1 MTDYTDEGFREAIR
15 MLRSASAML
24 VQQSE
29 AIDRQEPI
37 RQRIDAEV
45 ETIERA
51 LDKLDEIYH
60 DAVDELL

>member
-1 MTDYTDEGFREAIR
+1 
-15 MLRSASAML
+15 MLRSALARL

-29 AIDRQEPI
+29 AIDRQEVI

-51 LDKLDEIYH
+51 LDRLDDIHE

>member
-1 MTDYTDEGFREAIR
+1 MTDYTDEGLRDAIR
-15 MLRSASAML
+15 ALRSALALL

-37 RQRIDAEV
+37 CQRIDAEV
-45 ETIERA
+45 GTIKRA
-51 LDKLDEIYH
+51 LATLDEIYD